1 MINVSPL
8 RGTRRSASLLLTLS
22 LVGNALVSP
31 QVVHKTVIKV
41 AETGTE
47 AAAATGIKV
56 IPMSGKVGPMTI
68 VNFNRPFLLSIISK
82 DTQSIMFLAKV
93 VNPNQA

>member
-1 MINVSPL
+1 MRQS
-8 RGTRRSASLLLTLS
+8 TSLLLTLS

-31 QVVHKTVIKV
+31 QVVHKTLIEV

-47 AAAATGIKV
+47 AAAATGTKV
-56 IPMSGKVGPMTI
+56 TLMSGKLGPMTI
-68 VNFNRPFLLSIISK
+68 VNFNRPFLLSIFSK
-82 DTQSIMFLAKV
+82 DTQSIMFLVKV

>member
-1 MINVSPL
+1 MSAPIEA
-8 RGTRRSASLLLTLS
+8 RGQSADLLLTLS
-22 LVGNALVSP
+22 LVGNSLVSP
-31 QVVHKTVIKV
+31 QVVHKALMKV

-47 AAAATGIKV
+47 AAAATGIKM

-82 DTQSIMFLAKV
+82 NTQSIMFFVKV
-93 VNPNQA
+93 VNPKQA